1 MLLKEI
7 IINGFKSFANRTKI
21 ELGPGVT
28 TIVGPNGCGKSN
40 VVDAIRWVLGEQS
53 AKALRGGKMQD
64 VIFAG
69 TDQRQALPI
78 CEVTLLFTDC
88 EKELGTAFNE
98 VEIVRRVSRDGSSN
112 YYLNGKTCR
121 LKDIQQLFMDT
132 GVGRVSYSFM
142 VQGQIDQILSTNP
155 AERRVIFEE
164 AAGITRYKS
173 QRREALNKLEQ
184 VDQNLSRAQDIVDEV
199 GRQMGTLKRQ
209 ASKAI
214 RYKKIKHRLSSL
226 DLAFN
231 GYSYAHHRQL
241 IQQLE
246 EKVLGLRES
255 VESSQSILQGD
266 EEILTEKKA
275 ARSQLYENL
284 QTAQQAIFDI
294 KSQKD
299 QLENQSKLALVRKS
313 DTESRIQETQKE
325 LKIIENQI
333 EELEGK
339 VKDDGHIKQLQLDLV
354 FSSDSKFQEKNL
366 EAEAIQRKLL
376 EAEQALQNKKREFLK
391 IEGEVN
397 RLRSR
402 STQLEVALNTHDHQ
416 VKDLTTKKAEADT
429 HQQELSANLQSLQQ
443 TEKAQALAC
452 EKAQELFKDA
462 QLSLSKRVELLKEAQ
477 KSFQEQDRQLARLN
491 AQVSA
496 LEGLQSKFEGF
507 SDGAKAIL
515 QGKLGTLLEKGE
527 YSLLSR
533 SIVVEE
539 LYTKALETLLSQAI
553 DAITLQEL
561 AQVIPVT
568 TQLEEKDLG
577 RACLSIEVDR
587 DLTKSKAKLKPL
599 PDFLKPAIQ
608 VVEIKDTKFSS
619 RWEQLLH
626 GCYFTDNLE
635 EFIVFWQANPNFDF
649 HCVVTLH
656 GELIDSRGLIYGG
669 VKRDKSK
676 ASGFLQRESE
686 IRLLKDQLVEQ
697 KKISDASI
705 ANLKHA
711 QDQVDQEEKELE
723 EMRKN
728 VASENE
734 KASALKAESRQ
745 AQLALERNQQTIKRV
760 DDQLEQIKSSHVESL
775 NRLNEGHQELE
786 KFQTS
791 MDGLREAVLREE
803 ETISKIRHERDE
815 QRELLAE
822 MRVDL
827 AERRQRLQMLDEGI
841 SENENRRKGLIHR
854 YSQREK
860 DLHRL
865 ADQVEQLCHESED
878 CKIKAAEIQTSLDEA
893 MTALEKERNG
903 LVFIEAVIK
912 ELDNKLSGQRKEL
925 HIQEN
930 ALKNSEVELAK
941 EHSQINYMLDKVRN
955 EYNLELETVDWK
967 QQLWLADDEFAS
979 RISLED
985 LDESE
990 EPPLQVMPNRGDPTD
1005 QDYSA
1010 MDATNW
1016 DIVQKEIKVLK
1027 DRINSMGPVNLVA
1040 IEEYVELKERFEFLE
1055 KQCNDLKNAKEQLL
1069 KAIEEINATSQ
1080 ELFRETFEKVRE
1092 NFKFTFDALFGGG
1105 IADLQLIETEDVLE
1119 AGIEITAR
1127 PPGTKL
1133 QSLTLLS
1140 GGQKTMTAVALLFAI
1155 YKVKPSPFC
1164 VLDELDAPLDDA
1176 NIGRFTLMLREFT
1189 RYSQF
1194 LVISHNRRTIS
1205 ASDTIYGVTM
1215 QEKGVTSLISMR
1227 FNKKDKDTNA
1237 IDAFIEK
1244 SSNETALAE
1253 V

>member
-78 CEVTLLFTDC
+78 CEVSLLFTDC

-226 DLAFN
+226 DLAYS
-231 GYSYAHHRQL
+231 GYSYAHHTQ
-241 IQQLE
+241 IIEKLE
-246 EKVLGLRES
+246 AQVAGLRGA
-255 VESSQSILQGD
+255 VEASQGALQGD
-266 EEILTEKKA
+266 EEILIEKKSE
-275 ARSQLYENL
+275 RSQLYEHL
-284 QTAQQAIFDI
+284 QMAQQAIFDI

-299 QLENQSKLALVRKS
+299 QLENQGKLALVRKG
-313 DTESRIQETQKE
+313 DTEGRILEIQKE
-325 LKIIENQI
+325 LKIIERQI
-333 EELEGK
+333 QELEGK
-339 VKDDGHIKQLQLDLV
+339 AKDDGHIKQLQLDLV
-354 FSSDSKFQEKNL
+354 YSSDSKFQEKNL
-366 EAEAIQRKLL
+366 EAESVQKRLL
-376 EAEQALQNKKREFLK
+376 EAEQGLQNRKREFLK

-402 STQLEVALNTHDHQ
+402 SGQLEVALNTNDHQ
-416 VKDLTTKKAEADT
+416 VNDLTSRKAEADA
-429 HQQELSANLQSLQQ
+429 HQEELKGNYESLQEA
-443 TEKAQALAC
+443 EKTQGVVC
-452 EKAQELFKDA
+452 EKAQGAFKEA
-462 QLSLSKRVELLKEAQ
+462 QLGISKHGEVFKEAQ
-477 KSFQEQDRQLARLN
+477 KKVQEQDRQLASLN

-515 QGKLGTLLEKGE
+515 QGKLGTVLEKGE
-527 YSLLSR
+527 YGLLTKSV
-533 SIVVEE
+533 VVEKA
-539 LYTKALETLLSQAI
+539 YTKALETLLGQAI
-553 DAITLQEL
+553 DAITLEEI

-568 TQLEEKDLG
+568 AQLEEKDFG
-577 RACLSIEVDR
+577 RACLSVGVDR
-587 DLTKSKAKLKPL
+587 DLKKLKNKDL
-599 PDFLKPAIQ
+599 PDFLKAA
-608 VVEIKDTKFSS
+608 VEAVEVKDARFVK
-619 RWEQLLH
+619 RWEQLLR

-635 EFIVFWQANPNFDF
+635 EFITFWQANPGFDF
-649 HCVVTLH
+649 HLVVTLN
-656 GELIDSRGLIYGG
+656 GELVDARGLVYGG
-669 VKRDKSK
+669 VKRGKSEG
-676 ASGFLQRESE
+676 SGFLQRESD
-686 IRLLKDQLVEQ
+686 IRALQEKVGEQ
-697 KKISDASI
+697 KKILDGLI
-705 ANLKHA
+705 AKVKKA
-711 QDQVDQEEKELE
+711 QEQVEKAESEVEEVR
-723 EMRKN
+723 RK
-728 VASENE
+728 VSAENE
-734 KASALKAESRQ
+734 KASALRAECRQ
-745 AQLALERNQQTIKRV
+745 AQVSLERNEQTIKRV
-760 DDQLEQIKSSHVESL
+760 NEQLEQIKKSHVESL
-775 NRLNEGHQELE
+775 KRLNEGHEELGQ
-786 KFQTS
+786 FQS
-791 MDGLREAVLREE
+791 NMEALREAILKEE
-803 ETISKIRHERDE
+803 ESIVRIRQERDE
-815 QRELLAE
+815 QREVLSE
-822 MRVDL
+822 MRVEL

-841 SENENRRKGLIHR
+841 SENTQRRNGLVQR
-854 YSQREK
+854 YGQREK
-860 DLHRL
+860 DQHRL
-865 ADQVEQLCHESED
+865 ADQVEQLRHESED
-878 CKIKAAEIQTSLDEA
+878 CNIKAGELQKSLDEA
-893 MTALEKERNG
+893 METLEKERKG
-903 LVFIEAVIK
+903 FVLIEGVIK
-912 ELDNKLSGQRKEL
+912 ELDDKLSSRRKEL
-925 HIQEN
+925 QVQEG
-930 ALKNSEVELAK
+930 ALKNFEVELAK
-941 EHSQINYMLDKVRN
+941 EHSQVNYMLEKVRS
-955 EYNLELETVDWK
+955 EYELELEAVNWK
-967 QQLWLADDEFAS
+967 EQLWLADEEFES
-979 RISLED
+979 RIQLDD
-985 LDESE
+985 LDEGE
-990 EPPLQVMPNRGDPTD
+990 ELAPKVKVDRGEPTD
-1005 QDYSA
+1005 EDFAA
-1010 MDATNW
+1010 MDATDW
-1016 DIVQKEIKVLK
+1016 GMVQKELK
-1027 DRINSMGPVNLVA
+1027 GLRDRISGMGAVNLVA
-1040 IEEYVELKERFEFLE
+1040 IEEYAELKERFEFLE
-1055 KQCNDLKNAKEQLL
+1055 KQCNDLKSAKEQLV

-1080 ELFRETFEKVRE
+1080 ELFRETFNKVRE

-1105 IADLQLIETEDVLE
+1105 VADLELIETDDILE

-1227 FNKKDKDTNA
+1227 FNKKDKEPDA
-1237 IDAFIEK
+1237 IDAFIE
-1244 SSNETALAE
+1244 SSSEAE
-1253 V
+1253 LLEA

>member
-209 ASKAI
+209 ATKAV
-214 RYKKIKHRLSSL
+214 RYKKVKHRLNSL
-226 DLAFN
+226 DLAFS
-231 GYSYAHHRQL
+231 GYSYAHHRQI

-246 EKVLGLRES
+246 EKVVGLRES
-255 VESSQSILQGD
+255 VEGSQSILQTD
-266 EEILTEKKA
+266 EEVLVEKKA
-275 ARSQLYENL
+275 ERTRLYEHL

-313 DTESRIQETQKE
+313 DTEGRIQEIQKE
-325 LKIIENQI
+325 LKIIEKQI

-354 FSSDSKFQEKNL
+354 YSSDSKFQEKSL
-366 EAEAIQRKLL
+366 EAEAVQKRLL
-376 EAEQALQNKKREFLK
+376 EAEQVLQNKKREFLK
-391 IEGEVN
+391 VEGEVN

-402 STQLEVALNTHDHQ
+402 SSQLEVALNTHDHQ
-416 VKDLTTKKAEADT
+416 VKDLTTKKTEADN
-429 HQQELSANLQSLQQ
+429 HQQELRANFELLQQ
-443 TEKAQALAC
+443 GEKAQLIAC
-452 EKAQELFKDA
+452 ASAQELFKDV
-462 QLSLSKRVELLKEAQ
+462 QLRVSKRVELLKEAQ

-515 QGKLGTLLEKGE
+515 QGKLGNILQKTE
-527 YSLLSR
+527 YGLLSKCV
-533 SIVVEE
+533 VVEE
-539 LYTKALETLLSQAI
+539 MYTKALESLLGQAI
-553 DAITLQEL
+553 DAITLEEL
-561 AQVIPVT
+561 AQVIPIT
-568 TQLEEKDLG
+568 AQLEEKDLG
-577 RACLSIEVDR
+577 RACLSVAVDR
-587 DLTKSKAKLKPL
+587 DMKKSKTKAL
-599 PDFLKPAIQ
+599 PDFLKPAMQ
-608 VVEIKDTKFSS
+608 VVNVQDSKFLP
-619 RWEQLLH
+619 RWEQLLY

-635 EFIVFWQANPNFDF
+635 EFIAFWQDNPSFDF
-649 HCVVTLH
+649 QWVVTFN
-656 GELIDSRGLIYGG
+656 GELVDARGLIYGG
-669 VKRDKSK
+669 ARRDKSK
-676 ASGFLQRESE
+676 SSGFLQRESE
-686 IRLLKDQLVEQ
+686 IRVLKEKFVEQ
-697 KKISDASI
+697 RKLLDNSMANAKDAQE
-705 ANLKHA
+705 K
-711 QDQVDQEEKELE
+711 VDQAEKEVE
-723 EMRKN
+723 EVRRN
-728 VASENE
+728 VALENE
-734 KASALKAESRQ
+734 KASSLKAECRQ
-745 AQLALERNQQTIKRV
+745 AQLSLERNEQTIKRV
-760 DDQLEQIKSSHVESL
+760 DEQLEQIKKSHIESL

-786 KFQTS
+786 KFQAS
-791 MDGLREAVLREE
+791 MEALRESILRDEE
-803 ETISKIRHERDE
+803 GISRIRQERDE
-815 QRELLAE
+815 QREILSE

-854 YSQREK
+854 YGQREK

-865 ADQVEQLCHESED
+865 GDQVEQLRHESED
-878 CKIKAAEIQTSLDEA
+878 CKIKALELQKSQDEA
-893 MTALEKERNG
+893 MAALEKERNG

-912 ELDNKLSGQRKEL
+912 EFDDKLSSRRKEL

-930 ALKNSEVELAK
+930 GLKNCEVELAK
-941 EHSQINYMLDKVRN
+941 EHAQVNYMLDKVRS

-967 QQLWLADDEFAS
+967 LQLWLAEEEFES

-985 LDESE
+985 LDEGE
-990 EPPLQVMPNRGDPTD
+990 ELVVKVKLNRGDPTD
-1005 QDYSA
+1005 EDFSA
-1010 MDATNW
+1010 MDATDW
-1016 DIVQKEIKVLK
+1016 DAVQKELKVLR
-1027 DRINSMGPVNLVA
+1027 DRISGMGPVNLVA

-1055 KQCNDLKNAKEQLL
+1055 KQCNDLKSAKEQLL

-1080 ELFRETFEKVRE
+1080 ELFRETFEKVRT

-1105 IADLQLIETEDVLE
+1105 IADLELIETEDVLE

-1227 FNKKDKDTNA
+1227 FNKKDKETGA
-1237 IDAFIEK
+1237 IEAFIEK
-1244 SSNETALAE
+1244 TSDEAVLAE
-1253 V
+1253 A